1 MFLKKSLILLFF
13 AFVLTGCA
21 TYKFQKSQDKTEG
34 YLVSYDDKPII
45 EYTVGPDKSLPG
57 LETAKERFNRRRASV
72 EYYYKKM
79 GLIESKWKQNFWNF
93 PAMLVDFVGGV
104 LRWPFTAV
112 SDYRYN
118 HNPAYKEKTD
128 KLEEEK
134 EELEKANLNSLKEK
148 LKNYID
154 NDLTKESG
162 QEKPAG
168 TTVIKTE
175 PPVLPAEEPQAAQVP
190 QEAAKENLPVVTSEA
205 IEEAVPSAPVEN
217 PVQPAAEV
225 EKTLSVQIQPE
236 QLVAVISAKPLKGY
250 SPLKVKFSAQQ
261 SHSKSA
267 KIVAYHWDFGD
278 GDSSTQKNP
287 ENTYWS
293 TSYGARDFIA
303 TLTVKDE
310 RGNAS
315 SASTTISVSTR

>member
-1 MFLKKSLILLFF
+1 MFLKKILILLCF
-13 AFVLTGCA
+13 AFILAGCA
-21 TYKFQKSQDKTEG
+21 TYKFQKSQDKSEG

-104 LRWPFTAV
+104 LRWPFTAI

-118 HNPAYKEKTD
+118 HNPAYKERTD

-134 EELEKANLNSLKEK
+134 EELEKANLNNLKEK

-154 NDLTKESG
+154 NDLAKESG
-162 QEKPAG
+162 QEKPAEAP
-168 TTVIKTE
+168 VIKTE
-175 PPVLPAEEPQAAQVP
+175 PPVLPAEEPKEAQIT
-190 QEAAKENLPVVTSEA
+190 QEAAGENPPVTSEA
-205 IEEAVPSAPVEN
+205 IEKTVPSAPVEI
-217 PVQPAAEV
+217 PAQPAVKV
-225 EKTLSVQIQPE
+225 EKILPIQIQPE
-236 QLVAVISAKPLKGY
+236 QPVAVISAKPLKGY

-261 SHSKSA
+261 SHVQSG
-267 KIVAYHWDFGD
+267 KIVSYHWDFGD

-293 TSYGARDFIA
+293 TNYGQRKFIA
-303 TLTVKDE
+303 TLTVTDD
-310 RGNAS
+310 RGSSS
-315 SASTTISVSTR
+315 SASAEIEVSTR